1 MQKPVLWFVAGANGV
16 GKTSFAFKHIS
27 VISGSTDFVNLDEIA
42 RGLSPINPEAGRLRA
57 ARVALQILAENL
69 RLENGAARSFTIES
83 TLAGRTHLKTISDAQ
98 KAGWPVH
105 ILYFAVK
112 TPEIALA
119 RIARRV
125 SVGGHNVPEADA
137 RRRFARSLANL
148 PEYLAACDFWR
159 VYDNNAAQPIPV
171 AEGRQGCISF
181 KTEDWAGLPAGLPEM
196 LAAMPKCAEG

>member
-27 VISGSTDFVNLDEIA
+27 AISGSTDFVNLDEIA

-57 ARVALQILAENL
+57 GRIALQILAETL
-69 RLENGAARSFTIES
+69 GLKNGAAKPFTVES
-83 TLAGRTHLKTISDAQ
+83 TLAGRTHLKTLEIAR

-125 SVGGHNVPEADA
+125 SVGGHDVPEADA
-137 RRRFARSLANL
+137 RRRFSRSIANL

-159 VYDNNAAQPIPV
+159 VYDNNAPQPVAV
-171 AEGRQGCISF
+171 AEGKQGCVAF
-181 KTEDWAGLPAGLPEM
+181 KTEDWSGLPEGLPEILGDM
-196 LAAMPKCAEG
+196 RKCVEG

>member
-1 MQKPVLWFVAGANGV
+1 MHKPVLWFVAGANGV

-27 VISGSTDFVNLDEIA
+27 AISGSTDFVNLDEIA

-57 ARVALQILAENL
+57 ARVALQILAESL
-69 RLENGAARSFTIES
+69 RLENGAAKSFTIES
-83 TLAGRTHLKTISDAQ
+83 TLAGRTHLKTIEDAR

-125 SVGGHNVPEADA
+125 SVGGHDVPEADA
-137 RRRFARSLANL
+137 RRRFSRSLANL
-148 PEYLAACDFWR
+148 PEYLAECDFWR
-159 VYDNNAAQPIPV
+159 VYDNNGAQPIPV
-171 AEGRQGCISF
+171 AEGRQGCCAF
-181 KTEDWAGLPAGLPEM
+181 RAEDWSGLPEGLPQL

>member
-16 GKTSFAFKHIS
+16 GKTSFAFKHIGA
-27 VISGSTDFVNLDEIA
+27 ISGSTDFVNLDEIA
-42 RGLSPINPEAGRLRA
+42 RGLSPINPEAGRIRA
-57 ARVALQILAENL
+57 ARIALQILAESL
-69 RLENGAARSFTIES
+69 RLENGAANSFTVES
-83 TLAGRTHLKTISDAQ
+83 TLAGRTHLKTIEDAR

-125 SVGGHNVPEADA
+125 SVGGHDVPEADA
-137 RRRFARSLANL
+137 RRRFTRSLANL

-159 VYDNNAAQPIPV
+159 VYDNNSAQPVTI
-171 AEGRQGCISF
+171 AEGRQGCTAFRS
-181 KTEDWAGLPAGLPEM
+181 EDWSGLPEGLPDL
-196 LAAMPKCAEG
+196 LAALPKCAEG

>member
-27 VISGSTDFVNLDEIA
+27 AISGSKSFVNLDEIA
-42 RGLSPINPEAGRLRA
+42 RGLSPLDPEIERLRA
-57 ARVALQILAENL
+57 ARFALQMLQETLKL
-69 RLENGAARSFTIES
+69 RNGSAKSLTVES
-83 TLAGRTHLKTISDAQ
+83 TLAGRTHLKTIEDAR

-125 SVGGHNVPEADA
+125 SVGGHDVPEADA
-137 RRRFARSLANL
+137 RRRFSRSLANL

-159 VYDNNAAQPIPV
+159 VYDNNAAQPVPV
-171 AEGRQGCISF
+171 AEGRQGCIAFSA
-181 KTEDWAGLPAGLPEM
+181 EDWTGLPESLPEL
-196 LAAMPKCAEG
+196 LAALPKCAEG